1 MITFPI
7 SPSEGGSAT
16 ISGSFYDTTY
26 DTTPNKITPKTAFW
40 DLRDRYGNIINS
52 RENVPIALA
61 EDYSITLS
69 CSDLVLTVENQE
81 DIYITIHGTYDSTA
95 GTDLC
100 MTKQG
105 KIIIDEVIGIGVK

>member
-16 ISGSFYDTTY
+16 ISGSFYDT
-26 DTTPNKITPKTAFW
+26 DGIKVVPKTALW

-52 RENVPIALA
+52 RENVSITLA

-69 CSDLVLTVENQE
+69 CADLVLTVENQE

>member
-1 MITFPI
+1 MMTFTAQ
-7 SPSEGGSAT
+7 PSEGGSAVVE
-16 ISGSFYDTTY
+16 GSFYDIKKEKT
-26 DTTPNKITPKTAFW
+26 TPKTAFW
-40 DLRDRYGNIINS
+40 SLRDRYKNVINS
-52 RENVPIALA
+52 RIDVPITLA

-69 CSDLVLTVENQE
+69 CADLLITVENEE
-81 DIYITIHGTYDSTA
+81 DIYLTVYGTYDSTA